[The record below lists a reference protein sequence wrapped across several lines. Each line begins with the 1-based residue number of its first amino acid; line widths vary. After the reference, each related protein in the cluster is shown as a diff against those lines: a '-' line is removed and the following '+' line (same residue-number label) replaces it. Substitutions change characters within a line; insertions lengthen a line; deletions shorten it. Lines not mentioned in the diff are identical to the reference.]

1 MTIDKATLDKLLDG
15 LDPSN
20 LQSMFTDAGL
30 FGQVKLA
37 YALPV
42 HCSTIFP

>member
-15 LDPSN
+15 VDPSKP
-20 LQSMFTDAGL
+20 QSMFTDAGL
-30 FGQVKLA
+30 FGQQKLA
-37 YALPV
+37 YALPA